1 MPSKIIYVDKNS
13 KIPLYGLDFIGIID
27 RGTNIIEIKPL
38 TLCNLYCKYCF
49 VSAGDYFINF
59 IVEPE
64 YLIEK
69 IIPLINIKG
78 KQDIE
83 IHIAPYGEILLYKE
97 LIKLIAKLKTLEGV
111 FKISMQTNGL
121 LLNEQKITKL
131 EKVGLSQIN
140 ISLNTLNQNKAEY
153 ISDYNGY
160 QLQYLLSMIKYL
172 MKSEIDIVIAPV
184 WIPKINDQDIEE
196 LIRFV
201 QNYQNRVKHPNKIR
215 IGIQKYLIYKKT
227 GRRIKKIRPKS
238 WDFFYKQLKILERKH
253 GMKLKLGPNDFGIHR
268 RKGLSLPIRKGI
280 FVKGEI
286 ISKGRWDTEYIAK
299 INENWAIKVLL
310 NKSQIEMPLI
320 GKKFDIKVIK
330 SKQKENLLTGFINI

>member
-1 MPSKIIYVDKNS
+1 MPSKIIYVNKNS

-64 YLIEK
+64 YLIDN
-69 IIPLINIKG
+69 IIPLITIKD
-78 KQDIE
+78 KHDIE
-83 IHIAPYGEILLYKE
+83 IHIAPYGEILLYKD
-97 LIKLIAKLKTLEGV
+97 LIKLINKLKTLEGV

-121 LLNEQKITKL
+121 LLNEQKIIEL

-140 ISLNTLNQNKAEY
+140 ISLNTLNQQKAEY
-153 ISDYNGY
+153 ISDSNRY
-160 QLQYLLSMIKYL
+160 QLQYLLSMIEYL

-201 QNYQNRVKHPNKIR
+201 QNYQNRAAHSNKIR

-238 WDFFYKQLKILERKH
+238 WDFFYKQLKILESKH
-253 GMKLKLGPNDFGIHR
+253 SMKLKLGPKDFGIHK
-268 RKGLSLPIRKGI
+268 RKGLSHPIRRGT

-286 ISKGRWDTEYIAK
+286 VSEGRWDTEYIAK

-310 NKSQIEMPLI
+310 NKSQIKIPLL
-320 GKKFDIKVIK
+320 GKKVDIKVIK
-330 SKQKENLLTGFINI
+330 SKQRENLLTGFLKI